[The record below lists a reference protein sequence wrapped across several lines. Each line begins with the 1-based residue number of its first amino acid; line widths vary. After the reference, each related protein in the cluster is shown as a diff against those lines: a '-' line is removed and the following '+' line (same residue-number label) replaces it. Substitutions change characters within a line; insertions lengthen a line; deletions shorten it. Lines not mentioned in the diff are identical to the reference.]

1 MTATASDRRDRLRA
15 MLADLKM
22 PGALE
27 AVELV
32 LNVQIAAAPSAR
44 YPSTA
49 RPAGVRSVS
58 TRQPRPRL
66 ADSIRSPPPAAV
78 PCLP

>member
-27 AVELV
+27 AVDGG
-32 LNVQIAAAPSAR
+32 R
-44 YPSTA
+44 RSTA
-49 RPAGVRSVS
+49 GR
-58 TRQPRPRL
+58 
-66 ADSIRSPPPAAV
+66 
-78 PCLP
+78 